1 MSMSLGEFLRDAF
14 IIFMLVTWFWLMIT
28 VIVDL
33 FRHDDISGFKK
44 VLWVILFG
52 VLPYIG
58 VFAYLIFHGH
68 SMGARSIERA
78 SRARDELRQV
88 VGYSVADEL
97 TKLDA
102 LKVAGSISDEEY
114 KALRARA
121 LAAG

>member
-1 MSMSLGEFLRDAF
+1 MSLTEFLRDAF

-28 VIVDL
+28 VIADL

-44 VLWVILFG
+44 VLWVIFFG
-52 VLPYIG
+52 VAPYIG

-68 SMGARSIERA
+68 SMGARSLERA
-78 SRARDELRQV
+78 HKARDELRHV

-102 LKVAGSISDEEY
+102 LKAAGSISDDEY

-121 LAAG
+121 LATG